1 MKGKQFP
8 FKNVTWRLC
17 LPLTRDWPG
26 DGMAKLSCKADWN
39 MQSLSQ
45 NSGSSVTKRKKVR
58 MNSEG
63 QIANTDITHSMDPE

>member
-1 MKGKQFP
+1 
-8 FKNVTWRLC
+8 
-17 LPLTRDWPG
+17 
-26 DGMAKLSCKADWN
+26 